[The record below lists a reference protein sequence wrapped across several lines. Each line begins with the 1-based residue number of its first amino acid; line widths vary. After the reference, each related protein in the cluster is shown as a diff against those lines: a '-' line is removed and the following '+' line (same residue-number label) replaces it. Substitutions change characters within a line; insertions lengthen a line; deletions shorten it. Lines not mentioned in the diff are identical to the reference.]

1 MPRKLIAACAVLS
14 TIYGCGG
21 GSSNGSSAPPGGT
34 ITPPPPSQTAVRG
47 VVFASDAFT
56 SGGIK
61 AYDFTGG
68 SKGGLLASASINST
82 GAYLLSVPGTPGA
95 ILIEVDSGCY
105 TDKGI
110 SWNSSANGPPLT
122 SNSTSAGVCTASP
135 SLSAAVPFAASP
147 LVVAVTPYTHAAVGL
162 AEFEIRSG
170 TAITAALND
179 ANSRLS
185 LWVGTDILTTLP
197 TAPVRSSTF
206 STAALYGGLLSGI
219 PSWLLNTATTAPAVF
234 GAGSLTTLAFA
245 DAMKSDL
252 AQDGILNGT
261 GRDSFGAA
269 VALTVGNAAMT
280 TTIYRHQLA
289 FYAVIRIRGE
299 TEGALNATLAEQA
312 SIVSFLPS
320 LVAYNGT
327 VNTLVDASGIVA
339 LNENAPIM
347 TIGYPSPG
355 GALTGNQGMAG
366 YIHDNV
372 GIPSGNTTLWIDGV
386 LYTPFGNQYV
396 PNGFINTTIFAKG
409 THVLTMR
416 TVNNLGQ
423 VASADVN
430 VTFY

>member
-1 MPRKLIAACAVLS
+1 MRRYLIACSVLLLAVA
-14 TIYGCGG
+14 GCGG
-21 GSSNGSSAPPGGT
+21 GSSGGGNT
-34 ITPPPPSQTAVRG
+34 TPSPTPPSTPQTAVSG
-47 VVFASDAFT
+47 IVFASDAFT
-56 SGGIK
+56 SGSVK

-82 GAYLLSVPGTPGA
+82 GAYLLSVSGTPGA
-95 ILIEVDSGCY
+95 ILIEADSGCY

-110 SWNSSANGPPLT
+110 WWNSSANGTPLT
-122 SNSTSAGVCTASP
+122 SNSTSASVCFASP
-135 SLSAAVPFAASP
+135 SMSAAVPFAASP

-162 AEFEIRSG
+162 AEFEIRGG
-170 TAITAALND
+170 TATTAALSD
-179 ANSRLS
+179 ANSRMS

-206 STAALYGGLLSGI
+206 SSAALYGGLLSGI
-219 PSWLLNTATTAPAVF
+219 PSWLLNVATTAPATL
-234 GAGSLTTLAFA
+234 GSGTLTTLAFA
-245 DAMKSDL
+245 GVMKSDL
-252 AQDGILNGT
+252 SQDGVLNGT

-269 VALTVGNAAMT
+269 VPLTVGNSAMT

-312 SIVSFLPS
+312 SIVGFLPS

-355 GALTGNQGMAG
+355 AALTGSQGMAG

-396 PNGFINTTIFAKG
+396 PNNFINTTIFAKG
-409 THVLTMR
+409 AHVLTMQ

-423 VASADVN
+423 VVSANVN

>member
-1 MPRKLIAACAVLS
+1 MRRYLIACCALLLAV
-14 TIYGCGG
+14 TGCGG
-21 GSSNGSSAPPGGT
+21 GSSGGGNT
-34 ITPPPPSQTAVRG
+34 TPSPTPSPTPQTAVSG
-47 VVFASDAFT
+47 IVFASDAFT
-56 SGGIK
+56 SGSVK

-82 GAYLLSVPGTPGA
+82 GAYLLTVPGTPSA
-95 ILIEVDSGCY
+95 ILIEADSGCY
-105 TDKGI
+105 TEKGI
-110 SWNSSANGPPLT
+110 WWNSSANGTPIT
-122 SNSTSAGVCTASP
+122 SNSTSASVCTTSP

-170 TAITAALND
+170 TATTTALGD
-179 ANSRLS
+179 ANPRMS

-197 TAPVRSSTF
+197 AVPVRSSTF
-206 STAALYGGLLSGI
+206 SGAALYGGLLSGI
-219 PSWLLNTATTAPAVF
+219 PSWLLDTATTSPAVF

-252 AQDGILNGT
+252 AQDGVLNGT
-261 GRDSFGAA
+261 GRDSFGTA
-269 VALTVGNAAMT
+269 VALAVGNSAMT

-289 FYAVIRIRGE
+289 FNAVIRLRAE
-299 TEGALNATLAEQA
+299 TEGALNATPTEQA
-312 SIVSFLPS
+312 SIVGFLPA
-320 LVAYNGT
+320 LTTYNGT
-327 VNTLVDASGIVA
+327 ANTLVDASGIVA
-339 LNENAPIM
+339 LNENAPIV

-355 GALTGNQGMAG
+355 AALTGNQGMAG

-386 LYTPFGNQYV
+386 LYTSFGNQYV

-409 THVLTMR
+409 AHVLTMR
-416 TVNNLGQ
+416 TMNNLGQ
-423 VASADVN
+423 IVSADVN

>member
-1 MPRKLIAACAVLS
+1 MRRYLIACCALLLAVS
-14 TIYGCGG
+14 GCGG
-21 GSSNGSSAPPGGT
+21 GSSSVGNTTSP
-34 ITPPPPSQTAVRG
+34 TPQTVVSG
-47 VVFASDAFT
+47 IVFASDAFN
-56 SGGIK
+56 SGSVK
-61 AYDFTGG
+61 AYDFSGG
-68 SKGGLLASASINST
+68 TKGAQLASAPINYK
-82 GAYLLSVPGTPGA
+82 GAYQLSVPGTPSA

-105 TDKGI
+105 AEKGI
-110 SWNSSANGPPLT
+110 SWGSNVNGTPTT
-122 SNSTSAGVCTASP
+122 SLSTLASVCTASP

-170 TAITAALND
+170 TATTAALND

-185 LWVGTDILTTLP
+185 QWIGTDIQTTLP

-206 STAALYGGLLSGI
+206 SSAALYGGLLSGI
-219 PSWLLNTATTAPAVF
+219 PSWLLNTATTAPATL
-234 GAGSLTTLAFA
+234 GSGSLTALAFA

-252 AQDGILNGT
+252 AQDGVLNGT

-269 VALTVGNAAMT
+269 VALTVGNSAMT

-312 SIVSFLPS
+312 SILGFLP
-320 LVAYNGT
+320 LLTTYNGT
-327 VNTLVDASGIVA
+327 VNSLVDASGIVP
-339 LNENAPIM
+339 LNENAPIV
-347 TIGYPSPG
+347 TISYPSPG

-372 GIPSGNTTLWIDGV
+372 GILSGDTTLWIDGV
-386 LYTPFGNQYV
+386 LYAPFTSQYL
-396 PNGFINTTIFAKG
+396 PNHFINTTIFAKG
-409 THVLTMR
+409 AHVLTMK

-423 VASADVN
+423 VVSANVS